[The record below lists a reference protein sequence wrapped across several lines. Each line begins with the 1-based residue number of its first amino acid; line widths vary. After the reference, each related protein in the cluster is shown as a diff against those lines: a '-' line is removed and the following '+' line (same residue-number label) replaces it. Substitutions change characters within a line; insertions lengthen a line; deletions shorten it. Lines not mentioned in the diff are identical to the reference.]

1 MKVVNRI
8 KANEDFGLAIKTGRT
23 FRADSFLL
31 HVRKNDLSH
40 IRVGI
45 SVSKKMGNAVI
56 RNFIKRQIRS
66 MCDSHI
72 DYSLLSLDIV
82 LIVRRSFLD
91 KNYEENNNALKNIL
105 SVISKEYTNEKK

>member
-31 HVRKNDLSH
+31 HVRKNELSH
-40 IRVGI
+40 TRVGI
-45 SVSKKMGNAVI
+45 SVSKKVGNAVK
-56 RNFIKRQIRS
+56 RNLIKRQIRS

-72 DYSLLSLDIV
+72 DYSSQSLDIV
-82 LIVRRSFLD
+82 LIVRRSYLD
-91 KNYEENNNALKNIL
+91 KTYDENNTILKKIL
-105 SVISKEYTNEKK
+105 SIISEEYTNEKK